1 MRDGQKWILSPPCSP
16 SQYCSQPNLITFF
29 IQPPLLGK
37 PTVKWYSFCAKMWDV
52 TFVFV
57 FFFFSCQKV
66 LSALHWTKHTLEY
79 LLPTLTM
86 PFMDL
91 ILQLETKIQVW
102 FLSHIHSWLY
112 VVWVFT
118 CIQEGMHV
126 YRSFSGVCVFYELFH
141 MPYLELW
148 FSYLC
153 FDLLIYNLL
162 ISFKS
167 LHVKEV
173 IEMMDLKY
181 KLTIIV

>member
-1 MRDGQKWILSPPCSP
+1 MRCE
-16 SQYCSQPNLITFF
+16 
-29 IQPPLLGK
+29 
-37 PTVKWYSFCAKMWDV
+37 FC
-52 TFVFV
+52 FC

-118 CIQEGMHV
+118 CIQEWMHV
-126 YRSFSGVCVFYELFH
+126 YRSFSGVCVLWAVSHAISWVMIFLS
-141 MPYLELW
+141 LLW
-148 FSYLC
+148 FTYLYFVNFFQIAIC
-153 FDLLIYNLL
+153 KRGDRNDGFEIQADHNCVRKAIF
-162 ISFKS
+162 ISQTFGGDGRCIGKG
-167 LHVKEV
+167 KWD
-173 IEMMDLKY
+173 EM
-181 KLTIIV
+181 